1 MNVFLLGLTVTH
13 GVADGSITLSSK
25 RTCPVGGSHSATS
38 TGRIIKNEVRP
49 LRRLD
54 WRLHS
59 ADDTSETPMGF
70 WARSRKAEE
79 GCPAAE
85 SHLAKGEFVLF
96 GVTDVV
102 EMKTRYI
109 VTRACLVLCSRNL
122 RTINTELLPFAGKR
136 YNFLDQ
142 TPDRVECFS
151 YLPPHMAPSLSL
163 GTLTASSKGLGITR
177 ANLV

>member
-1 MNVFLLGLTVTH
+1 M
-13 GVADGSITLSSK
+13 
-25 RTCPVGGSHSATS
+25 
-38 TGRIIKNEVRP
+38 RP

-54 WRLHS
+54 WGLHS

-70 WARSRKAEE
+70 GAHSRKAEE
-79 GCPAAE
+79 GSPAAE

-96 GVTDVV
+96 DVTDVV

-142 TPDRVECFS
+142 TPNRVECFS
-151 YLPPHMAPSLSL
+151 YLPHMASSLSL
-163 GTLTASSKGLGITR
+163 P
-177 ANLV
+177 